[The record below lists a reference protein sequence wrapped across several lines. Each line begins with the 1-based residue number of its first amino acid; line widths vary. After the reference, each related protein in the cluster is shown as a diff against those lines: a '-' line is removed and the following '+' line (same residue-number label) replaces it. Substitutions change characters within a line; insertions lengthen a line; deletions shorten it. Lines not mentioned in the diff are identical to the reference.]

1 MSAAQAIENSTH
13 HSDVL
18 KAPYNAW
25 SMHDILAHFKVRKN
39 VAYFAVPN
47 APEITR
53 DKIDALLTNRFMFNE
68 EVYTLPEL
76 DWLTNPSTDIEW
88 SIMLHKFYYAVG
100 LGIAYKDTGDKRY
113 AEKWIELTSSWMA
126 TVPVDFLS
134 TDVTGRRIQNWIFA
148 HYYFVT
154 ECQSDYITPEFYYQ
168 FLASLQQQVSYLCQN
183 LTPARNHRTL
193 ELYAVFLAAVVF
205 PELADADYWLQFSI
219 DELCKN
225 IQSDILDDG
234 VHCEL
239 STDYHHIV
247 LRNFLAVKCLA
258 VMNHIDLPKPIDDG
272 IKKALDFALHLHK
285 PDGSIPSLSD
295 GDTGSFLVLLQQ
307 GYELYGNKEMRYVA
321 TQGKQ
326 GQPPATRSKAF
337 PLGGYY
343 ILRSGWGEAREAY
356 EDERYLVFD
365 CGDLGAGNHGHLDVL
380 NIEMAAYGQSLIVDP
395 GRYTYDE
402 SGDIN
407 WRVLF
412 RGTSYHNT
420 VLVDGNNQTRYEP
433 HTHKFKIKGA
443 APKHELKDFLTQ
455 PGFDYLHGIAYSHEY
470 PVIHERKILFIKGK
484 YWVICDV
491 LKAREQHNYN
501 LLFHLAVSADNKV
514 MVNPDPDCITVMAP
528 HLLMMQPI
536 LGSTT
541 VSVEN
546 GFVSPT
552 YGVKHS
558 APVIKFNQQ
567 GSDCCFYTVLYP
579 YKNKRP
585 ELTLTTLPVT
595 QNGKPCAA
603 YAAACLSLTIN
614 TGQQVTNDIIF
625 IANAPGEYETD
636 DETISAPI
644 FCKSEDKNTQLL
656 TRYDCS
662 SLNRNNLGIQRQGE

>member
-1 MSAAQAIENSTH
+1 MRAVQAIDNSPH
-13 HSDVL
+13 YSDIL
-18 KAPYNAW
+18 KAPYNGW
-25 SMHDILAHFKVRKN
+25 STQEILAYFKARNN

-47 APEITR
+47 APEIAR
-53 DKIDALLTNRFMFNE
+53 DKIDALLDNRFMFNE
-68 EVYTLPEL
+68 EAYTLSEL
-76 DWLTNPSTDIEW
+76 DWLSNPSTDIEW

-100 LGIAYKDTGDKRY
+100 LGIAYQDTGEKGY
-113 AEKWIELTSSWMA
+113 AEKWVELTASWMA

-154 ECQSDYITPEFYYQ
+154 ECQSDCITPEFYYQ

-193 ELYAVFLAAVVF
+193 ELYTVFLAAVVF
-205 PELADADYWLQFSI
+205 PELSAADAWRQFSL
-219 DELCKN
+219 DELRKN
-225 IQSDILDDG
+225 IQSDVLDDG

-247 LRNFLAVKCLA
+247 LRNFLAVKRLA
-258 VMNHIDLPKPIDDG
+258 LMNRIDLPKPIDDG
-272 IKKALDFALHLHK
+272 IKKALDFALHAHK
-285 PDGSIPSLSD
+285 PDGTIPSLSD
-295 GDTGSFLVLLQQ
+295 GDTGSFLALLQQ
-307 GYELYGNKEMRYVA
+307 GYELYGDKEMLYVA

-326 GQPPATRSKAF
+326 GQPPAQRSKAF
-337 PLGGYY
+337 PAGGYY
-343 ILRSGWGEAREAY
+343 ILRSGWGGAKEAY

-433 HTHKFKIKGA
+433 HTLKFKIKGA
-443 APKHELKDFLTQ
+443 APKHELKAFLTQ

-491 LKAREQHNYN
+491 LRAQEEHNYD
-501 LLFHLAVSADNKV
+501 LLFHLAASAYNKV
-514 MVNPDPDCITVMAP
+514 TVDSSPDCITVRSP
-528 HLLMMQPI
+528 HLLMMQPN
-536 LGSTT
+536 LGSTIA
-541 VSVEN
+541 SVGN

-552 YGVKHS
+552 YGVKHA
-558 APVIKFNQQ
+558 APVIKLNQQ
-567 GSDCCFYTVLYP
+567 GSGCCFYTVLYP
-579 YKNKRP
+579 YKNKQP
-585 ELTLTTLPVT
+585 EITLTTLPVT
-595 QNGKPCAA
+595 QNGKPCDA
-603 YAAACLSLTIN
+603 YTAACLSLAIKN
-614 TGQQVTNDIIF
+614 GQQDTNDIIF
-625 IANAPGEYETD
+625 IANESGEFNAD
-636 DETISAPI
+636 DETITAPI
-644 FCKSEDKNTQLL
+644 FCKSEDKKTQLL
-656 TRYDCS
+656 TRYDCA
-662 SLNRNNLGIQRQGE
+662 SLNRNNHCVKRQGE